1 MLEWPVAFRASRG
14 EASHHVL
21 VDPCAD
27 IIEPP
32 TIQTRHLS
40 CRAVDLLDL
49 PATGQMM
56 KPVDILGDQASQHPL
71 LLPSCQ
77 NFVSD
82 IRLCIRKFP
91 GSQTLLSPVLDP
103 RLLASHKIVEQHRL

>member
-21 VDPCAD
+21 VDPCAN

-40 CRAVDLLDL
+40 CRAVDLLNL

-56 KPVDILGDQASQHPL
+56 KPVDILGDQAFNPPCSSHRARI
-71 LLPSCQ
+71 SCPTFGCASANSRAAKLFCLQ
-77 NFVSD
+77 YST
-82 IRLCIRKFP
+82 P
-91 GSQTLLSPVLDP
+91 PP
-103 RLLASHKIVEQHRL
+103 RCHKIVEQHRL